1 MTDRNPTVR
10 PVGVIA
16 NPMSGKDVRRLAARA
31 SRVTP
36 ESKRDQI
43 ARAVVGAAASGADH
57 IVVVR
62 EPMRIAQSAVE
73 SMSIG
78 AKIEVIDFAAKL
90 DAGDTQRAVLEMRE
104 RGCGAL
110 VGVR

>member
-1 MTDRNPTVR
+1 MTEANRSAR

-43 ARAVVGAAASGADH
+43 ARAVVGAAASGAEH
-57 IVVVR
+57 IV
-62 EPMRIAQSAVE
+62 
-73 SMSIG
+73 
-78 AKIEVIDFAAKL
+78 
-90 DAGDTQRAVLEMRE
+90 
-104 RGCGAL
+104 L
-110 VGVR
+110 V